1 MKQHNAVASILI
13 DQSTMSLA
21 QLSKFIK
28 TEQTFDDDKV
38 YGMYVTERLLHI
50 KVETVK
56 HDIKL
61 QVGTLII
68 FLFLYLNH
76 Y

>member
-1 MKQHNAVASILI
+1 MKQHNAVASVLI

-28 TEQTFDDDKV
+28 SEQTFDDDKA
-38 YGMYVTERLLHI
+38 YGKYVTERLLHI